1 MKTQTWLVAAAVC
14 ATTIAPS
21 AFAGD
26 KIKNETLVV
35 NLTSPISTKTSKA
48 GDTFTAVVLSPA
60 QYQNAVVEGHI
71 RKLEPAQNGTSPKAR
86 LLFGFETITLADNT
100 TLKIQADLQEV
111 TNSKG
116 VAKVD
121 EEGQV
126 VAKGNGA
133 KRAMFGMGGAGL
145 GALAG
150 GMLGGTAGSLIGA
163 AAGGAL
169 GYVVSLDMTAS
180 SQNIE
185 FFPGTHF
192 TLQVNSQGQAKDVDA
207 GAVRKLEADNEAA
220 NAATAQSASAPAPAA
235 TPSAQPASE
244 PAPAAAPSLQPAAA
258 PAAADAPAAQPAPA
272 TAPTDASAAQPA
284 PATAPAAAPAAAPA
298 SPQRP

>member
-1 MKTQTWLVAAAVC
+1 MKSNKWMLSALIG
-14 ATTIAPS
+14 ATLIVPS

-26 KIKNETLVV
+26 KIKNQTLVV

-48 GDTFTAVVLSPA
+48 GDTFTAIVLSPTE
-60 QYQNAVVEGHI
+60 YQNAVVEGHI
-71 RKLEPAQNGTSPKAR
+71 RKVEPAQDGTSPKAH

-111 TNSKG
+111 VNSKG

-133 KRAMFGMGGAGL
+133 KRAMFGLGGAGL

-185 FFPGTHF
+185 FVPGTHF
-192 TLQVNSQGQAKDVDA
+192 TLQVNSQGVAKDVDA

-220 NAATAQSASAPAPAA
+220 SAAAAQSAPAPAQPTVA
-235 TPSAQPASE
+235 PASADAPSTPAAT
-244 PAPAAAPSLQPAAA
+244 PAPAPTQAPAATPAA
-258 PAAADAPAAQPAPA
+258 PAAGPSATTQQQP
-272 TAPTDASAAQPA
+272 
-284 PATAPAAAPAAAPA
+284 
-298 SPQRP
+298 

>member
-1 MKTQTWLVAAAVC
+1 MKSNRWLMAVTMC
-14 ATTIAPS
+14 VTMIAPR

-26 KIKNETLVV
+26 KIRNETLVV

-60 QYQNAVVEGHI
+60 KYQNAVVEGHI
-71 RKLEPAQNGTSPKAR
+71 RKVEAAQSGTAPKAR
-86 LLFGFETITLADNT
+86 VYFGFETITLPDNT
-100 TLKIQADLQEV
+100 TLKIQAQLQDV
-111 TNSKG
+111 VNSRG

-126 VAKGNGA
+126 VSKGNGA

-145 GALAG
+145 GAFAG
-150 GMLGGTAGSLIGA
+150 GMLGGTAGSLIGG

-185 FFPGTHF
+185 FYPGTHF
-192 TLQVNSQGQAKDVDA
+192 TLEVNSRGVAKDVDA
-207 GAVRKLEADNEAA
+207 DAVRKLDAANEAA
-220 NAATAQSASAPAPAA
+220 NAAPAQTAPAPAPAA
-235 TPSAQPASE
+235 VAQK
-244 PAPAAAPSLQPAAA
+244 Q
-258 PAAADAPAAQPAPA
+258 
-272 TAPTDASAAQPA
+272 
-284 PATAPAAAPAAAPA
+284 
-298 SPQRP
+298 